1 MNHISPVGEVY
12 ERNRIYMLHYIILQ
26 ERDTDCQYDDTYSVA
41 PIHPINKDPQQYY
54 DRCRSGESY
63 YY

>member
-1 MNHISPVGEVY
+1 
-12 ERNRIYMLHYIILQ
+12 MLHYIILQ
-26 ERDTDCQYDDTYSVA
+26 KRDTDYQYDGTYSVA